1 MFRGKSLAPS
11 ALMPASAKSARRR
24 RLALFARNFVKH
36 PKMLGSIVPSSRF
49 LIEEVLGRV
58 DFARAK
64 VIVEYGPGVGTFT
77 AEILRRMRSDARV
90 VAIEMNREFAAY
102 LRTELSDPRLIVVQ
116 GSAADVQRILREH
129 GLGSADYIISG
140 IPFSTMPREVREAVL
155 QASRDALAPDGAFLV
170 YQFSSR
176 VRPELER
183 VFGSVSRRFEPLNI
197 LPAQLFFCERRAA

>member
-1 MFRGKSLAPS
+1 
-11 ALMPASAKSARRR
+11 
-24 RLALFARNFVKH
+24 
-36 PKMLGSIVPSSRF
+36 MLGSIVPSSRF
-49 LIEEVLGRV
+49 LIGEVLGRIDWKRV
-58 DFARAK
+58 QC
-64 VIVEYGPGVGTFT
+64 IVEYGPGVGTFT